1 MKLFR
6 DSIIKSNWGGKSCSK
21 RRVFSKRGLAVGRA
35 RELQQRQ
42 SMLINL
48 YIADM
53 ETSEVLACCERC
65 VYLLQWKELIIIEKR
80 YRFNE

>member
-6 DSIIKSNWGGKSCSK
+6 DSIIKSNWGGKDLQQ
-21 RRVFSKRGLAVGRA
+21 VFSQRGFAVGRA

-53 ETSEVLACCERC
+53 ESSEVLACCERC